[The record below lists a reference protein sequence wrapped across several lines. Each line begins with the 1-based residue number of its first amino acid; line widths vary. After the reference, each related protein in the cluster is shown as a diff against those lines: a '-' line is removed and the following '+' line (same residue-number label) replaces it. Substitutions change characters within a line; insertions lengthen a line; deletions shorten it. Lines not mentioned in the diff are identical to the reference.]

1 MSIID
6 GRTDAIGTSHPRA
19 RPDARIISL
28 VPSITELLCD
38 LGLQH
43 QIVGRTGFCIHP
55 RPVVREIPKVGG
67 TKDVNV
73 DKLRELAPSHV
84 IVNIDE
90 NTRELVDEIS
100 GFIDNIVVT
109 HPLGPEDNLG
119 LFEMMGFLF
128 SRVQEAASLARRF
141 RDALN
146 RLHTAFDRPPVNV
159 LYLIWRDPWMS
170 ISSDTYISRMLKL
183 VNWDS
188 LPQSPHARYPS
199 VDLKDFVGVVDKVL
213 LSSEPYP
220 FRAKHIAEIS
230 ELFDRQVEVKLV
242 DGEMLS
248 WYGSRAIAGLDYLK
262 DFAANTNRNT
272 TA

>member
-1 MSIID
+1 MPTIN
-6 GRTDAIGTSHPRA
+6 GRTDAIGTSHPKA

-55 RPVVREIPKVGG
+55 QAIVRAIPKVGG

-90 NTRELVDEIS
+90 NRRELMDEIS

-119 LFEMMGFLF
+119 LYEMMGFLF

-146 RLHTAFDRPPVNV
+146 RIHTVCDHPPVNV

-170 ISSDTYISRMLKL
+170 ISPDTYISQMLKL
-183 VNWDS
+183 VNWNS
-188 LPQSPHARYPS
+188 LPRSSHARYPS
-199 VDLKDFVGVVDKVL
+199 VDLKHFVGVVHKVL

-220 FRAKHIAEIS
+220 FRDKHIAEIS
-230 ELFDRQVEVKLV
+230 ESFDNQVEVKLV

-248 WYGSRAIAGLDYLK
+248 WYGSRAIAGLHYLENL
-262 DFAANTNRNT
+262 AANPNRN
-272 TA
+272 AMA